1 MNRLV
6 NASSYSLR
14 LLEQI
19 LGMVKS
25 RNNNFTIRKSNYY
38 ASIKSPDTNRN
49 FCYLP
54 PQAKQIRIFL
64 RLTPTS
70 FPELEET
77 PSTNNWR
84 RFTVVKNGTNIER
97 IVDLIIES
105 YNNDR
110 IL

>member
-1 MNRLV
+1 MDRLV

-49 FCYLP
+49 FCYLH

-84 RFTVVKNGTNIER
+84 SMYPSFTVVKNGTNIER
-97 IVDLIIES
+97 IVDLIS
-105 YNNDR
+105 
-110 IL
+110 